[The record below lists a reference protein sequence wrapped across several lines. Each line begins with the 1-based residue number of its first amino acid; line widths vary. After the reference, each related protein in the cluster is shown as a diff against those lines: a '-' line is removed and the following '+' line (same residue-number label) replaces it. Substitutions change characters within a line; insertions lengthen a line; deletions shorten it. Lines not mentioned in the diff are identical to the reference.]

1 MGHILVPLQDID
13 LTKGDVMYRDL
24 EPNSQVVSFMLLYDI
39 KDTLQY
45 LCRWKIYRN
54 GIHFLHLIR
63 YGIWH

>member
-39 KDTLQY
+39 RDTAVFMQMKDLS
-45 LCRWKIYRN
+45 
-54 GIHFLHLIR
+54 
-63 YGIWH
+63 